1 MESHVSTKDRAA
13 GRRRRIAENLNKLQ
27 TALGELPPER
37 AGCLLENLNMG
48 MIDADLRTAII
59 ESGLTHYRI
68 AKDAGISPDVV
79 TRFVTGARDVTLTSA
94 AKVAH
99 VLGLE
104 LKRPGRSSPAKRA
117 ATGKPTKKAR

>member
-1 MESHVSTKDRAA
+1 
-13 GRRRRIAENLNKLQ
+13 
-27 TALGELPPER
+27 
-37 AGCLLENLNMG
+37 MG

-104 LKRPGRSSPAKRA
+104 VESPGRSSPTKRA